1 MNKLYLIKKT
11 EISLAANRDNLDIT
25 IKYLKNKYPLK
36 KNKLT
41 EIEIVGVKKYREAY
55 LRILELINIEQNI
68 NQLDSN
74 FKDCPDSMSKLI
86 FAIIILLL
94 VSIFF
99 LNTIFNFFTI
109 MNISSLWKIV
119 SVIAV
124 GGINFYL
131 AIDKYSDI
139 RLKNKN
145 YNKYKNTR
153 DSLNDEFEAK
163 YEKVLEK
170 IGWFELQ
177 SDSLLQEVQNDINNH
192 SKKLDNIIAIDKVF
206 SKELSEESVNGK
218 CFIKTYKKR

>member
-1 MNKLYLIKKT
+1 MNKSYLIKKT
-11 EISLAANRDNLDIT
+11 EISLAANRDNFDIT
-25 IKYLKNKYPLK
+25 IKYLKNKYPFK

-55 LRILELINIEQNI
+55 LHILELINIDQNI
-68 NQLDSN
+68 NQMDSN
-74 FKDCPDSMSKLI
+74 FKSYTDSMSKLI

-109 MNISSLWKIV
+109 TNISFLWKIV
-119 SVIAV
+119 SVIV
-124 GGINFYL
+124 VSGINLYL
-131 AIDKYSDI
+131 AIEKYADI
-139 RLKNKN
+139 RYKNKN
-145 YNKYKNTR
+145 CNEYKNTR
-153 DSLNDEFEAK
+153 NSLNNEFETE

-177 SDSLLQEVQNDINNH
+177 ADSLLQEVQDDINNH
-192 SKKLDNIIAIDKVF
+192 SQKLDNIIAIDKVF
-206 SKELSEESVNGK
+206 SKELSEESINGK

>member
-1 MNKLYLIKKT
+1 MNKSYLIKKT
-11 EISLAANRDNLDIT
+11 EISLAANRNNLDIT

-55 LRILELINIEQNI
+55 LHILELINIEQNI

-139 RLKNKN
+139 CYKNKN